1 MVCLGYFGI
10 NADSIRWVLPIRSND
25 HMAALGVFGLLQ
37 LVAFGDYVKSKVP
50 TKQFKSFLI
59 VSIVL
64 VVGLG
69 IGGLFGLTAMGW
81 IAPWT
86 GRFYSLWDTN
96 YAKIHI
102 QLLLLFLNINLLLG
116 QHSFR
121 Y

>member
-1 MVCLGYFGI
+1 M
-10 NADSIRWVLPIRSND
+10 
-25 HMAALGVFGLLQ
+25 
-37 LVAFGDYVKSKVP
+37 AFGDYVKSKVP

-102 QLLLLFLNINLLLG
+102 PLLLLFLNINLLLG